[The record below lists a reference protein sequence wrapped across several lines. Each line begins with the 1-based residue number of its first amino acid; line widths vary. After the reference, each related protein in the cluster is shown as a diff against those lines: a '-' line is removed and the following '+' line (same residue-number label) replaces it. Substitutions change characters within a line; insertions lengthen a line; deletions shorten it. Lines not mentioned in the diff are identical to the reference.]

1 MCFWGDGLKPPTRCV
16 GVMVFGW
23 ENWWCCDSIPPFTGK
38 VCDWKH
44 LNLKKTCWTREG
56 VTNRKLTWLDGTST
70 MNEDVFPN
78 WKWGIFQ
85 CHLSFQGWIVTVR
98 TSGHVSTRG
107 AIDTEPAPGGSS
119 GWWNHQPST
128 YRWFLH
134 RHMRETPRDPV
145 DTSEL
150 RPRSRW
156 KVHPFQAVASQS
168 VGPRSK
174 DLEMLDVGP
183 GSGSDPV
190 GFIYLESPEEKGGR
204 QGATSHSGKHADIC
218 RLTPSCRSVK
228 PAKKEATEA
237 PVERNSSTMR
247 SLLRANPLPPA
258 WVPQCSTWP
267 KWAYV
272 SYLMQKISRQW
283 TWRSSCY
290 QLWSRQFLR

>member
-1 MCFWGDGLKPPTRCV
+1 
-16 GVMVFGW
+16 
-23 ENWWCCDSIPPFTGK
+23 
-38 VCDWKH
+38 
-44 LNLKKTCWTREG
+44 
-56 VTNRKLTWLDGTST
+56 

-107 AIDTEPAPGGSS
+107 RSIQKPAPGGSS
-119 GWWNHQPST
+119 GWWNHQPSL
-128 YRWFLH
+128 YWCFFH
-134 RHMRETPRDPV
+134 RHLRETPRDPV
-145 DTSEL
+145 DIRTPTSVTL
-150 RPRSRW
+150 GG
-156 KVHPFQAVASQS
+156 VHPFQAVASQS

-228 PAKKEATEA
+228 PAKRGSHRSTTGAELWE
-237 PVERNSSTMR
+237 TMR
-247 SLLRANPLPPA
+247 SLLRGKSVKPPA

-267 KWAYV
+267 KRASV
-272 SYLMQKISRQW
+272 SYLMQIISRQW
-283 TWRSSCY
+283 AWQNSCY
-290 QLWSRQFLR
+290 QLSWRQFLLHTG